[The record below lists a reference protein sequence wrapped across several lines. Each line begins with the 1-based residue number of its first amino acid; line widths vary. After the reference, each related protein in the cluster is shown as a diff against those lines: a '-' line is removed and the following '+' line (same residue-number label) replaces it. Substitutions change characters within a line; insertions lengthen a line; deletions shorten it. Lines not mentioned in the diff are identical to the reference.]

1 MMKKIGLAAL
11 FVLVFSV
18 GFESFGHERPD
29 KLPGRKIAI
38 KQLPDTVR
46 RFITRYCANVH
57 RFTYRRDRRFYYACD
72 EAGGYYLFS
81 ASGAMKGFRF
91 NFRQPS
97 RQIVELLPAAAI
109 AHIREHYLAYSLGAF
124 LPEGEGCRAELFGA
138 DDRTLRFDSEGRFLR
153 EEGSNINRTVSENK
167 TIE

>member
-1 MMKKIGLAAL
+1 MVKKIGLAAL
-11 FVLVFSV
+11 FVLVFFL

-29 KLPGRKIAI
+29 KLPGRKIAA

-46 RFITRYCANVH
+46 RFITRYCTTLH
-57 RFTYRRDRRFYYACD
+57 RFTYRSDRSFYYACD

-81 ASGAMKGFRF
+81 VSGAMKGFRF

-97 RQIVELLPAAAI
+97 RQIIELLPAAAT
-109 AHIREHYLAYSLGAF
+109 AHIREHYPGNYLRAF
-124 LPEGEGCRAELFGA
+124 LPEGDGYCAELFGA

-153 EEGSNINRTVSENK
+153 EE
-167 TIE
+167 

>member
-11 FVLVFSV
+11 FVLVFFL

-29 KLPGRKIAI
+29 KLPGRSIAA

-46 RFITRYCANVH
+46 RFITRYCTNLH
-57 RFTYRRDRRFYYACD
+57 QFTYRSDRRFYYACD
-72 EAGGYYLFS
+72 EVGGYYLFS

-97 RQIVELLPAAAI
+97 RQIVELLPAKVLAY
-109 AHIREHYLAYSLGAF
+109 IREHYPAYFLRAF
-124 LPEGEGCRAELFGA
+124 LPEGDGYRAELFGME
-138 DDRTLRFDSEGRFLR
+138 DRDLRFDSEGHFLR
-153 EEGSNINRTVSENK
+153 EE
-167 TIE
+167 